1 MPLEQHYIDKLMLPF
16 DLHALEAQ
24 LRSVHVAEVRLHAKP
39 KQETFDQEGAAIVE
53 TFRSAMEVRRTFDR
67 MTREVLQVKDLA
79 DADPFLD
86 DEARASMLRIAD
98 LMRTWAP
105 RWASLRV
112 PETAPVTQAFSA
124 FCREYNDTVTR
135 LVRAL
140 LDCASAFEKRVA
152 DEIAEDAEADD
163 WTARNP
169 NWQDNDEDL
178 VPWDEVLAR
187 LYPNEVRSVQ

>member
-1 MPLEQHYIDKLMLPF
+1 MLPL

-24 LRSVHVAEVRLHAKP
+24 LRSFHVAEVRLDERQP
-39 KQETFDQEGAAIVE
+39 KRETFDQEGTAIVE
-53 TFRSAMEVRRTFDR
+53 IFRSAMAARRTFDQ

-86 DEARASMLRIAD
+86 EEARASMLRIASM
-98 LMRTWAP
+98 MREWAP
-105 RWASLRV
+105 RWASLKV
-112 PETAPVTQAFSA
+112 LETAPVAQAFPV
-124 FCREYNDTVTR
+124 FCREYNDTATR

-140 LDCASAFEKRVA
+140 LDCASALEQRVA

-163 WTARNP
+163 WAARNP
-169 NWQDNDEDL
+169 NWQDVDKEDL
-178 VPWDEVLAR
+178 VPWDEVVAR